1 MRYIKCIARI
11 HFSIVIGK
19 LISVEKN
26 KTTTVVLTNSQDC
39 GSVKVQTTVVL

>member
-1 MRYIKCIARI
+1 MKYIKCTART

-26 KTTTVVLTNSQDC
+26 KTTTVVLTNLQDC
-39 GSVKVQTTVVL
+39 GSMKSQTTVVL